1 MAVKRRFAR
10 TQHCFM
16 RLSGN
21 IKTMGNYSKYPCL
34 YHRWLLG
41 ILQAGGSLN
50 WKSKCI
56 EGNTENKGVSDL
68 ELPEGKGKSAKA

>member
-1 MAVKRRFAR
+1 
-10 TQHCFM
+10 M

-21 IKTMGNYSKYPCL
+21 IKTMGDSSKYPWPHV

-41 ILQAGGSLN
+41 ILQAVDSLN
-50 WKSKCI
+50 WKSKCM